1 MLEDPPLLTI
11 KRSWHRI
18 PPEVIARFDGA
29 QTGHL
34 GDAMNGRG
42 ALDAAIKPVVSKAHR
57 FIGSALPAFT
67 GPNDNLALIA
77 AVARAKPGDVI
88 VVAAESFVGSAVCG
102 DILAGL
108 AKNVGCSAIVID
120 GAARDLEGLEAI
132 GLPVFA
138 RTITP
143 NSCVKTGPGSV
154 GLPVAIGNV
163 VVSAGDLVFG
173 DRDGVIVV
181 PHAQVAT
188 VADRVAAI
196 RAAEA
201 KVIAEVEGGL
211 TGLAFMTA
219 LLETDRVR
227 FVD

>member
-57 FIGSALPAFT
+57 FI
-67 GPNDNLALIA
+67 
-77 AVARAKPGDVI
+77 
-88 VVAAESFVGSAVCG
+88 GSAVCG